1 MSTHIERARLLI
13 NQSRYELATRELHKA
28 LAADP
33 DDPIAH
39 ALMAICLAE
48 QKKFDQA
55 YGEARQASTLAPDLP
70 YAQYVMAFVR
80 FQQDSLPEA
89 QLTITKTLPP
99 TPHTHT
105 HIT

>member
-13 NQSRYELATRELHKA
+13 NQSRYELATKELQKA

-39 ALMAICLAE
+39 ALMAVCLAE

-55 YGEARQASTLAPDLP
+55 YGEARQAVTIAPELP
-70 YAQYVMAFVR
+70 YSQYVLAYVR
-80 FQQDSLPEA
+80 YRQDVLFEA
-89 QLTITKTLPP
+89 EQAIKKALQLDPW
-99 TPHTHT
+99 
-105 HIT
+105 